1 MKKLFTLLL
10 ILLFTTTYAQRLD
23 SYEASNGIV
32 YKPGDTVQLG
42 MGSGMQGSFVHLQ
55 LGGWAAGSSTQIG
68 ANYSNLGV
76 VIKKIKKGK
85 LKGIEKVYFVVGG
98 GNITN
103 YNLMIE
109 EAIQSCEVTPC
120 PNQSTNSVSS
130 EDKYDKLAKI
140 KKLFDDGVLTEEEF
154 EAEKAKILKK

>member
-1 MKKLFTLLL
+1 MKKLFTF
-10 ILLFTTTYAQRLD
+10 LFIVFVSFSYGQRLD

-42 MGSGMQGSFVHLQ
+42 LGSGLQGTFVHLQ
-55 LGGWAAGSSTQIG
+55 LGGWMAGEPTQIG

-76 VIKKIKKGK
+76 VVKKIKKRK
-85 LKGIEKVYFVVGG
+85 LKGVEKVFFVVGG

-109 EAIQSCEVTPC
+109 EAIQVCEVTPC
-120 PNQSTNSVSS
+120 PNKEGAVVVKD
-130 EDKYDKLAKI
+130 DKYDKLAKL
-140 KKLFDDGVLTEEEF
+140 KKLYDEGVLTKEEF
-154 EAEKAKILKK
+154 ETEKSKILKQ